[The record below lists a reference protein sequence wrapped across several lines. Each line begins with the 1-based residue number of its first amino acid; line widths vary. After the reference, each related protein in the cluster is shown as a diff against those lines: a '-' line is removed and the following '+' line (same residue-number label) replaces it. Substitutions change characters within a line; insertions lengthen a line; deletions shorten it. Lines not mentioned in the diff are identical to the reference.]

1 MSPQHL
7 ASRVAQ
13 AAIIG
18 AQLAASTASAAAPAA
33 GVPPIQSQSGAPG
46 KPSAE
51 RAAAAFLRAG
61 DMAQAQGEFASA
73 VEFYRRAADL
83 TPKATVPLVKLG
95 GALEASGNYGQAYD
109 TYSTAKAR
117 DPSDWRV
124 DLALG
129 RLAIR
134 LNRLEQAAD
143 ALEAAL
149 RLHEDPEIWAVLGVA
164 HDAMG
169 DHVRAQADYKAGL
182 EKAPQD
188 LLLKNNLGLS
198 QALAGDYA
206 AAIRTMKALVAE
218 PGASA
223 RNRLNLALVYGLA
236 GEDDKAAQAARQDL
250 GEADSANNR
259 KAYALLRAM
268 DDKARTRAI
277 LGIGSEPALA
287 PGRTTPR

>member
-1 MSPQHL
+1 
-7 ASRVAQ
+7 VAQ
-13 AAIIG
+13 AAVI
-18 AQLAASTASAAAPAA
+18 AVQLATSAAWAGAPAP
-33 GVPPIQSQSGAPG
+33 GIPPIQTQSGAPG

-73 VEFYRRAADL
+73 VQFYRRAVDL

-95 GALEASGNYGQAYD
+95 GALEANGNYGQAYD
-109 TYSTAKAR
+109 AYTSAKAR

-134 LNRLEQAAD
+134 LNRPEPAAD

-149 RLHEDPEIWAVLGVA
+149 RLHEDPEIWGVLGVA

-188 LLLKNNLGLS
+188 LFLKNNLGLS

-206 AAIRTMKALVAE
+206 AAIRTLKALVAE
-218 PGASA
+218 PGATA

-250 GEADSANNR
+250 GEGDSANNR

-277 LGIGSEPALA
+277 LGIGPEPALD
-287 PGRTTPR
+287 PGRAASR